1 MALGAT
7 VLDNGSYGY
16 IIDEKSRRDQ
26 LKHTEEVET
35 EAVEFSDVEEAEEFM
50 NDIKGEG
57 SDNSEED
64 RNGNDDDEKE

>member
-16 IIDEKSRRDQ
+16 IIDEKYRRDQ
-26 LKHTEEVET
+26 LKHTVEVET